1 MLPLGTRRLKLSR
14 ERIIAASGPGLA
26 VFTAHQMLSL
36 TCSSSSCSTLQ
47 PWGLDPG
54 ELFCKGLGRV
64 PSLNK
69 GPRWELLRKA
79 ETLCSCPAKCII
91 PGLKR
96 FFPSPFSLPLKLKQ
110 TWQSYSMESL
120 SVGGRH
126 QISGDTGCQQLWTSL
141 FILYLPWEQAVQA
154 DQSWQRGMTKQKA
167 GSCSESQ
174 SGDVQIT
181 VVALH
186 SLPAVEQLWC
196 EKREAVFEE
205 LAPTKLGR
213 GAVARVWWAGGDRRG
228 WLPPLFPSCNCSLLP
243 PH

>member
-1 MLPLGTRRLKLSR
+1 MLPLGTRRPKLSR

-36 TCSSSSCSTLQ
+36 TCSSSSSSTLQ

-54 ELFCKGLGRV
+54 ELFCKGLCRV
-64 PSLNK
+64 PSHQRWLNK
-69 GPRWELLRKA
+69 DPRWELLRKA
-79 ETLCSCPAKCII
+79 ETICSCPAKCII

-96 FFPSPFSLPLKLKQ
+96 IFPTPFSLPLKLKQ

-154 DQSWQRGMTKQKA
+154 DQSWQCGMTKQKA

-186 SLPAVEQLWC
+186 SLPAMEQL
-196 EKREAVFEE
+196 
-205 LAPTKLGR
+205 
-213 GAVARVWWAGGDRRG
+213 
-228 WLPPLFPSCNCSLLP
+228 
-243 PH
+243 